1 MSGSAPKVYNIL
13 FLCTR
18 NSARSILAE
27 AILNRLGRG
36 RFHGY
41 SAGSHPGGRVHPDA
55 IELLI
60 DLGHET
66 AYLRSKGYEVFT
78 APGAPRMDIV
88 ITVCDAAAGEACP
101 VWPGHPVTAHWGIPD
116 PVLPKSS
123 SRAVR
128 SALARAYERLERRIS
143 ALLDLPIDALD
154 AASLRRHLQDI
165 GEMEGATALVGP

>member
-1 MSGSAPKVYNIL
+1 MSGTAPKIYNIL

-27 AILNRLGRG
+27 AITNRLGRG
-36 RFHGY
+36 RFGGY

-66 AYLRSKGYEVFT
+66 AHLHSKGFDAFT
-78 APGAPRMDIV
+78 GPGAPKMDFV
-88 ITVCDAAAGEACP
+88 ITVCDDAAGEACP

-116 PVLPKSS
+116 PIVPKSS
-123 SRAVR
+123 SATVR
-128 SALARAYERLERRIS
+128 SALAKTYERLERRIS
-143 ALLDLPIDALD
+143 ALLDLPVNQLDDADLK
-154 AASLRRHLQDI
+154 RRLQEI
-165 GEMEGATALVGP
+165 GEMEGATALVGR

>member
-1 MSGSAPKVYNIL
+1 MSGSVPKVYNVL

-27 AILNRLGRG
+27 SIVNRLGRG
-36 RFHGY
+36 RFRGY

-66 AYLRSKGYEVFT
+66 AHLESKGFDAFT
-78 APGAPRMDIV
+78 GPDAPRMDFV
-88 ITVCDAAAGEACP
+88 ITVCDDAAGEACP

-116 PVLPKSS
+116 PVAAKGP
-123 SRAVR
+123 SRAAR
-128 SALARAYERLERRIS
+128 SALAKAYQRLEQRIS
-143 ALLDLPIDALD
+143 AFTELPVDQLSDADLK
-154 AASLRRHLQDI
+154 RKLQEI
-165 GEMEGATALVGP
+165 GEMEGVTALVGR